1 MYKELRVRLSQTEGS
16 IFRPLTVS
24 SAPVTNLLTKH
35 IPSHINPFS
44 PIVTRDF
51 RPPKPSPAAISHI
64 AQAWSVMSEPS
75 VQPGQEILP
84 MIMVG
89 DSIDD
94 MVAGHEA
101 GALTVLLR
109 SEGKEDLEKDERT
122 DIAINRYACGA
133 QT

>member
-1 MYKELRVRLSQTEGS
+1 
-16 IFRPLTVS
+16 
-24 SAPVTNLLTKH
+24 
-35 IPSHINPFS
+35 
-44 PIVTRDF
+44 
-51 RPPKPSPAAISHI
+51 
-64 AQAWSVMSEPS
+64 MSEPS